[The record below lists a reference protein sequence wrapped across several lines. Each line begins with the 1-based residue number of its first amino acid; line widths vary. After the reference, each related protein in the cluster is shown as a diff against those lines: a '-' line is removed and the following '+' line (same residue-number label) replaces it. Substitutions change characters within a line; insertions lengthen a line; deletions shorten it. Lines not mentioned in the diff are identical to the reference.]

1 MSFFDDNRFCP
12 VSPQK
17 IENFL
22 TEKEEITTES
32 NEMTATMSVMTTME
46 KQMQKWL
53 EGEVGRLATQYK
65 FNKKEAMSYLR
76 GEIER
81 VAPTET
87 ETKPKAKKMHP
98 TVKKGD
104 GQPKTVKS
112 VEKADLPQPDLPL
125 PYCGAG
131 ADDQCCA
138 VVLNHQMFTQCTHRV
153 SGDFTT
159 EGEDGAITLKLCKGC
174 FKSAGTRTKS
184 GNKALLYGAIA
195 ERLEKGG
202 VIGNNGALR
211 KPVPYANVMA
221 KLGITEQQAVLAAE
235 KVGVTIP
242 EEEIRPAPVQR
253 GRPKKTKAVEVV
265 ADTSDSGSGSDKSAA
280 KKRGRPKKEKKV
292 LSAAQGDDLIASLV
306 QEAQEAP
313 SATDSSS
320 AADNSSAD
328 GSSSEGEGAPP
339 KKKAKKEVVD
349 AGAAKKDA
357 AAAKKAEKEVAAAA
371 KKAEKAEAARV
382 KKAEAEEVK
391 LARVAALVLKKEAA
405 AAVKAAAKVGK
416 AVAAEEKKALAATK
430 KAATA
435 AKKAPHAAPPPA
447 HDVAELEVEAEDG
460 EQQEEEEEETQVV
473 KWECPADSKTYLKA
487 SDNVLYDAE
496 SHDAV
501 GVWNEKENK
510 IDELPAEDDEE

>member
-1 MSFFDDNRFCP
+1 
-12 VSPQK
+12 
-17 IENFL
+17 
-22 TEKEEITTES
+22 
-32 NEMTATMSVMTTME
+32 MTAVSTAQGYVTTME

-81 VAPTET
+81 VQPTE
-87 ETKPKAKKMHP
+87 KKAPKAATKTK
-98 TVKKGD
+98 TKT
-104 GQPKTVKS
+104 KTVKS
-112 VEKADLPQPDLPL
+112 VDKPDLPQPDLPL
-125 PYCGAG
+125 PYCGEG
-131 ADDQCCA
+131 DADRCHA

-153 SGDFTT
+153 GAHFTT

-184 GNKALLYGAIA
+184 GNKPLLYGTIA

-221 KLGITEQQAVLAAE
+221 KLGITEGQAVAAAE
-235 KVGVTIP
+235 KMGVTIP
-242 EEEIRPAPVQR
+242 EEEIHPAPVQR

-265 ADTSDSGSGSDKSAA
+265 NDTSDSGSGSDKSAA

-292 LSAAQGDDLIASLV
+292 LSAAAGDDLIASLV
-306 QEAQEAP
+306 QEAQEQAP

-349 AGAAKKDA
+349 AGGAILAQKDAKKAEKDA
-357 AAAKKAEKEVAAAA
+357 AAAKKVEKEEAAAA

-382 KKAEAEEVK
+382 KKAEAEEAK
-391 LARVAALVLKKEAA
+391 TARVAALVLKKEAA
-405 AAVKAAAKVGK
+405 AAERAAAKVGK
-416 AVAAEEKKALAATK
+416 ALAAEEKKSAK

-460 EQQEEEEEETQVV
+460 EQAQQEPEDGEQEEETQVV

-501 GVWNEKENK
+501 GVWNEAENK
-510 IDELPAEDDEE
+510 IDELPAEDGDEE

>member
-1 MSFFDDNRFCP
+1 LSFFDDNRFCP

-81 VAPTET
+81 VAPTEKKAPKAAT
-87 ETKPKAKKMHP
+87 ETK
-98 TVKKGD
+98 T
-104 GQPKTVKS
+104 KTVKS

>member
-1 MSFFDDNRFCP
+1 
-12 VSPQK
+12 
-17 IENFL
+17 
-22 TEKEEITTES
+22 
-32 NEMTATMSVMTTME
+32 MTATMSVMTTME

-53 EGEVGRLATQYK
+53 ESEVGRLATQYK

-81 VAPTET
+81 VTVT
-87 ETKPKAKKMHP
+87 ETKAPKAATKTKTKTK
-98 TVKKGD
+98 TVKKSD
-104 GQPKTVKS
+104 NP
-112 VEKADLPQPDLPL
+112 DLPQPDLPL
-125 PYCGAG
+125 PYCGEG
-131 ADDQCCA
+131 DADRCHA
-138 VVLNHQMFTQCTHRV
+138 VVLNHQMFTQCTHRHSSNFAATDV
-153 SGDFTT
+153 GGVD
-159 EGEDGAITLKLCKGC
+159 GETHIDIKLCKGC
-174 FKSAGTRTKS
+174 FKSAEARSLKGATTLTYGT
-184 GNKALLYGAIA
+184 IA

-221 KLGITEQQAVLAAE
+221 KLGITEEQAIAAAQ
-235 KVGVTIP
+235 KMGVTIP
-242 EEEIRPAPVQR
+242 EEEIHPTPVQR

-265 ADTSDSGSGSDKSAA
+265 NDTSDSGSSGSDKSAA

-292 LSAAQGDDLIASLV
+292 LSAAAGDDLIASLV
-306 QEAQEAP
+306 QEAQEESGASTSADEEAGSDT
-313 SATDSSS
+313 SATSKKS
-320 AADNSSAD
+320 AS
-328 GSSSEGEGAPP
+328 GSEAEGVT
-339 KKKAKKEVVD
+339 KALQKEAAAETKKE
-349 AGAAKKDA
+349 A
-357 AAAKKAEKEVAAAA
+357 AAEKAEAAAA

-405 AAVKAAAKVGK
+405 AAVKEAAKVGK
-416 AVAAEEKKALAATK
+416 ALAAEEKKAAK

-435 AKKAPHAAPPPA
+435 AKKAPHAAPPPVY
-447 HDVAELEVEAEDG
+447 DVAELEVEAEDG
-460 EQQEEEEEETQVV
+460 EQAQQEAEDGEQQEEEETQVV